1 MGGDP
6 AGDVNHDQYDF
17 YVWKKGV
24 DALMVLVSLPWLV
37 NTDRLRRVRYNMGE
51 ETYEAMTY

>member
-24 DALMVLVSLPWLV
+24 DALMVRDSVPGLM
-37 NTDRLRRVRYNMGE
+37 NTDRLPHVRDDMGE
-51 ETYEAMTY
+51 EAYEAMTY